1 MQRHPFQTR
10 LVTSRPSPDPLRAN
24 RIIHPRIGV
33 DVPQRPPPIVRYP
46 PRPAHVLVPV
56 LVVTHDRR
64 VQDPGAV
71 HPELVFPAR
80 ARPQREHHGRPT
92 GPGGLDVTFRDDFVV
107 RRRGLGVRAGFE
119 GDPRVRRDERRVDR
133 PARRECRFISGY
145 QRPVDAAYV
154 SESSRRIVPCRK
166 GVCPILKVAR
176 ERPLR
181 LVGPREDQAPG
192 GVPVQPMDRHRG
204 MPQIELQVREDG
216 VHAEDAPNRTHGHA
230 RRFVQ
235 HEHVVVPVKHPRRGR
250 RYRRYAS
257 RRTHHSVTEPGP
269 PPTGCDEHRLV
280 DESDAPRL
288 PRAPSTDQR

>member
-1 MQRHPFQTR
+1 M
-10 LVTSRPSPDPLRAN
+10 
-24 RIIHPRIGV
+24 
-33 DVPQRPPPIVRYP
+33 
-46 PRPAHVLVPV
+46 
-56 LVVTHDRR
+56 
-64 VQDPGAV
+64 
-71 HPELVFPAR
+71 
-80 ARPQREHHGRPT
+80 
-92 GPGGLDVTFRDDFVV
+92 
-107 RRRGLGVRAGFE
+107 
-119 GDPRVRRDERRVDR
+119 RRDERRVDR

-166 GVCPILKVAR
+166 GVCPILEVAR

-216 VHAEDAPNRTHGHA
+216 VHAEDAPDRTHGHA

-257 RRTHHSVTEPGP
+257 RRTHHSITEPGP

-288 PRAPSTDQR
+288 PRAPSTDTKGD